1 MIDDLISTLEV
12 VRDAVWARDKE
23 KAFESVTIFLL
34 QFMDVFGHSSSFMS
48 KMFPILEEL
57 KDQIQAGDFDE
68 ANSGVLALL
77 VRLRQVRESMSA
89 SKE

>member
-12 VRDAVWARDKE
+12 VRDAVWAKDKE
-23 KAFESVTIFLL
+23 KGFEAITIFLM
-34 QFMDVFGHSSSFMS
+34 QFLEVFGHSSRFMS

-57 KDQIQAGDFDE
+57 KNQIQVGNFEE

-77 VRLRQVRESMSA
+77 VRLRQVEEAMTEP
-89 SKE
+89 KE